1 MNSFRRTTPF
11 AVAGL
16 MALLAAAPPI
26 VAPAQAQ
33 QRGGQQGQ
41 RPAVSVVVG
50 EAVRKPMPV
59 RLDAIGTVQTIA
71 SVTVR
76 SRVDSQIMEV
86 PFEDGAMVEEG
97 QVLFRLDS
105 RQIEQQIKQAEANL
119 SRDNASLNLAR
130 ADLRRAEELA
140 KRDFGTEQ
148 RLETARAQVQT
159 LEASVR
165 AGQAALDNLRV
176 QLTFYTIRAPISGR
190 VGVAGLR
197 PGNIARTTESAPAL
211 AVINQIRPIYVM
223 FGMPQRHLP
232 DIRKAVTDAT
242 ATVVATPQGYTEGAT
257 GKVALIDNAID
268 PTTGSIQVRAVFD
281 NTNDLLWPGALTTV
295 RLTLR
300 VEPNAVAVPREAVQA
315 SQTGSYVFVIENDV
329 AKVRKVT
336 VSRTIDTETVIESG
350 LDGGE
355 TVVTDGQLLLVEGSR
370 VVTRRAPGAAP
381 AQAPRATGNPPAPT
395 PSRSGSA
402 G

>member
-1 MNSFRRTTPF
+1 MNFLRKATPF
-11 AVAGL
+11 ALAGL
-16 MALLAAAPPI
+16 FAISA
-26 VAPAQAQ
+26 VAPMVPVQAQ

-41 RPAVSVVVG
+41 RPPVSIVVANA
-50 EAVRKPMPV
+50 ERKPMPV

-86 PFEDGAMVEEG
+86 PFEDGAMVEVG

-159 LEASVR
+159 LEASIR
-165 AGQAALDNLRV
+165 GGQAALDNLRV

-211 AVINQIRPIYVM
+211 AIINQIRPIYVT

-232 DIRKAVTDAT
+232 DIRKAVADGT
-242 ATVVATPQGYTEGAT
+242 ATVLATPQGYTDSAT

-268 PTTGSIQVRAVFD
+268 PTTGSIQIRAIFD
-281 NTNDLLWPGALTTV
+281 NANDLLWPGALTSV

-300 VEPNAVAVPREAVQA
+300 VEPNAVTVPREAVQA
-315 SQTGSYVFVIENDV
+315 SQSGSYVFVIENDA

-336 VSRTIDTETVIESG
+336 ISRTIDAETVIESG
-350 LDGGE
+350 LEGTE
-355 TVVTDGQLLLVEGSR
+355 TVVTDGQLLLTEGSR

-381 AQAPRATGNPPAPT
+381 VQAPRARGAPASPAP
-395 PSRSGSA
+395 SRTGSA

>member
-1 MNSFRRTTPF
+1 
-11 AVAGL
+11 
-16 MALLAAAPPI
+16 
-26 VAPAQAQ
+26 
-33 QRGGQQGQ
+33 
-41 RPAVSVVVG
+41 
-50 EAVRKPMPV
+50 MPV

-119 SRDNASLNLAR
+119 ARDAASLNLAR

-140 KRDFGTEQ
+140 RRDFGTEQ

-159 LEASVR
+159 LEASMR
-165 AGQAALDNLRV
+165 AGQAALENLRV

-211 AVINQIRPIYVM
+211 AVINQIRPIYVA
-223 FGMPQRHLP
+223 FAMPQRHLP
-232 DIRKAVTDAT
+232 DIRKAVADGT
-242 ATVVATPQGYTEGAT
+242 ATVVATPQGYVEGAN
-257 GKVALIDNAID
+257 GKVALIDNTID
-268 PTTGSIQVRAVFD
+268 PTTGSIQIRASFENAD
-281 NTNDLLWPGALTTV
+281 DLLWPGALCSV

-300 VEPNAVAVPREAVQA
+300 VEPNAVVVPREAVQA
-315 SQTGSYVFVIENDV
+315 SQTGSYVFVIEDNV
-329 AKVRKVT
+329 AKVRQVS
-336 VSRTIDTETVIESG
+336 VSRTIDAFTVIERG

-355 TVVTDGQLLLVEGSR
+355 VVVTDGQLLLAEGSR
-370 VVTRRAPGAAP
+370 VAPRRLDRPETSP
-381 AQAPRATGNPPAPT
+381 EAPRARGAPPTPAPART
-395 PSRSGSA
+395 GSA

>member
-1 MNSFRRTTPF
+1 MTATRLAKTF
-11 AVAGL
+11 AFASLIALTAG
-16 MALLAAAPPI
+16 ALAPS
-26 VAPAQAQ
+26 AQAQ
-33 QRGGQQGQ
+33 QRGGPQGQ
-41 RPAVSVVVG
+41 RPPVSVVV
-50 EAVRKPMPV
+50 ADAARKPMPV

-71 SVTVR
+71 SVTIR

-119 SRDNASLNLAR
+119 ARDNASLNLAR

-165 AGQAALDNLRV
+165 AGQAALENLRV

-211 AVINQIRPIYVM
+211 AVINQIRPIYVT

-232 DIRKAVTDAT
+232 EIQKAVADAT
-242 ATVVATPQGYTEGAT
+242 ATVLATPQGYTEGAT

-268 PTTGSIQVRAVFD
+268 PTTGSIQVRAIFD
-281 NTNDLLWPGALTTV
+281 NANDLLWPGALTSV

-300 VEPNAVAVPREAVQA
+300 VEPNAVVVPREAVQA
-315 SQTGSYVFVIENDV
+315 SQSGSYVFVIENDV

-336 VSRTIDTETVIESG
+336 VSRTIDMETVIETG
-350 LDGGE
+350 LEGTE
-355 TVVTDGQLLLVEGSR
+355 TVVTDGQLLLTEGSR
-370 VVTRRAPGAAP
+370 VQTRRAPGVAP
-381 AQAPRATGNPPAPT
+381 EQAPRARGTPATPT
-395 PSRSGSA
+395 PSRTGSA